1 MTQDTKASVNTSA
14 QRGCAAFSCHA
25 AFAENNTALLLAAG
39 LLPAS
44 ILLHIILLVRASFA
58 GHRNSAYLTGH

>member
-1 MTQDTKASVNTSA
+1 MTHDAKASVNTSA
-14 QRGCAAFSCHA
+14 QRSCAAFSCHA
-25 AFAENNTALLLAAG
+25 ASAENNTALLLDAG

>member
-1 MTQDTKASVNTSA
+1 MTHDTKASVNTPA

-25 AFAENNTALLLAAG
+25 ASAENNTALLLDAG

-58 GHRNSAYLTGH
+58 GYRNSAYLTGH